1 MIFVTKKIYN
11 FFDGIEILID
21 AVLIGIFCDILWS
34 SVFVNRGI
42 YTILGLIHASHHNGY
57 CCLVVKEKKR

>member
-21 AVLIGIFCDILWS
+21 AVLIGIFVTFYGVQYS
-34 SVFVNRGI
+34 
-42 YTILGLIHASHHNGY
+42 LIVGFIPFWG
-57 CCLVVKEKKR
+57 